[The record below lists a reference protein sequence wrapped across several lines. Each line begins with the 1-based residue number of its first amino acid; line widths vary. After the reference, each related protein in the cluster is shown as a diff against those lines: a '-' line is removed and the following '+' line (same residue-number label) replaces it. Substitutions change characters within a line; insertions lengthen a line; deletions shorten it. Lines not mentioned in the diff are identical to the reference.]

1 MEILEEDKD
10 LGTEAKVDGKYS
22 INYMAKVLVGRNESM
37 IKDILRQME
46 LGYDFKLVTH
56 DILHRTGNESEIK
69 KYDLFNAIDE
79 NGVVRSSYVPRY
91 AEYVNEIETN
101 EQSEILLIKVKNT
114 LYLVGLIMVVSL
126 AVSMVYNFLIR

>member
-56 DILHRTGNESEIK
+56 DILQRTGDKSKIE
-69 KYDLFNAIDE
+69 KYDLFNTIDE

-91 AEYVNEIETN
+91 AEYVSDLESK
-101 EQSEILLIKVKNT
+101 EQSEILLIKVRNT
-114 LYLVGLIMVVSL
+114 LYLVGLIMIVSL
-126 AVSMVYNFLIR
+126 LVSMIYNFLIR

>member
-56 DILHRTGNESEIK
+56 DILQRTGDKSKVE

-91 AEYVNEIETN
+91 AEYVSDLESK
-101 EQSEILLIKVKNT
+101 EQSEILLIKVRNT
-114 LYLVGLIMVVSL
+114 LYLVGLIMIVSL
-126 AVSMVYNFLIR
+126 LVSMIYNFLIR

>member
-56 DILHRTGNESEIK
+56 DVLHRTGNESEIK

-79 NGVVRSSYVPRY
+79 NGVVRNSYVPRY
-91 AEYVNEIETN
+91 AEYVNEVESN

-114 LYLVGLIMVVSL
+114 LYLVGLIMIVSL
-126 AVSMVYNFLIR
+126 IVSMVYNFLIR

>member
-10 LGTEAKVDGKYS
+10 LGTEAKVNGKYS

-56 DILHRTGNESEIK
+56 DILQRTGSESKIE

-91 AEYVNEIETN
+91 AEYVSDLENK
-101 EQSEILLIKVKNT
+101 EQTDILITKVKDT
-114 LYLVGLIMVVSL
+114 LYLLGITMMVSL
-126 AVSMVYNFLIR
+126 IVTIVYNLIFK

>member
-10 LGTEAKVDGKYS
+10 LGTESKVDGKYS
-22 INYMAKVLVGRNESM
+22 INYMAKVLVGRNEGM

-56 DILHRTGNESEIK
+56 DILHRTGNESKIE

-79 NGVVRSSYVPRY
+79 NGVVHSSYVPRY
-91 AEYVNEIETN
+91 AEYVNEVETN